1 MTKTLI
7 ILLAFLNLTCQE
19 MPSSKVNTSPQYK
32 TESKTDTIHFYSET
46 ELKQL
51 WDTLCQKT

>member
-7 ILLAFLNLTCQE
+7 TFLAFLNLTCQDI
-19 MPSSKVNTSPQYK
+19 SSLKVNTPPQYK
-32 TESKTDTIHFYSET
+32 TENKTDTVHFYSKT

-51 WDTLCQKT
+51 WDTLCQKN